1 MKASRIPRPTETAA
15 LANLTPRKPLQ
26 PAALYADLA
35 ATRARNDREGFG
47 LVGHLLLRAIVG
59 KVGEQP

>member
-1 MKASRIPRPTETAA
+1 MKRSTIARPTENAA
-15 LANLTPRKPLQ
+15 LANLTPRKTLQ
-26 PAALYADLA
+26 TAALYADLA

-47 LVGHLLLRAIVG
+47 LVGHLLLRALVG